1 MIKIKGFSK
10 YINEQYAN
18 PQDTIDLKYGNP
30 QKWQKEAMDRGS
42 NLLNVAKKSDFWKI
56 WTSSV
61 PPNQN
66 SDEVKKDLE
75 NLTMLGNSLTEEEKE
90 FVKDS
95 EHDMLLIF
103 EKFLKLNGVD
113 QIKKEDLEKI
123 TDELDPITFI
133 LKYEFNYPRP
143 LQLALAHNVPLY
155 PEQPTNACSPAYPS
169 GHSIDAFV
177 IAELLSKKYPQ
188 LRKDL
193 SSLAEKMSKSR
204 NQGGIHFSFDSAF
217 GKKIAEDILS
227 LNILSL

>member
-1 MIKIKGFSK
+1 MIKGFNQ
-10 YINEQYAN
+10 YINEQYSN
-18 PQDTIDLKYGNP
+18 PQEMIDIKYGNP
-30 QKWQKEAMDRGS
+30 QKWQKESMDSGS
-42 NLLNVAKKSDFWKI
+42 NLLNEVKKTDLWKI

-61 PPNQN
+61 PPDQN
-66 SDEVKKDLE
+66 SEEVKKDLE
-75 NLTMLGNSLTEEEKE
+75 SLVMLGNSLTEEEKE
-90 FVKDS
+90 FIADS
-95 EHDMLLIF
+95 EKDMLDVF

-133 LKYEFNYPRP
+133 LKYIFNYPRP
-143 LQLALAHNVPLY
+143 LQLALAYNIPLY
-155 PEQPTNACSPAYPS
+155 PQQPTNACSPAYPS

-177 IAELLSKKYPQ
+177 IAGLLSKKYPQ
-188 LRKDL
+188 LSKDI
-193 SSLAEKMSKSR
+193 SSLAERMSKSR

>member
-1 MIKIKGFSK
+1 MIKGFNQ
-10 YINEQYAN
+10 YINEQYSN
-18 PQDTIDLKYGNP
+18 PQEMIDLKYGNP
-30 QKWQKEAMDRGS
+30 QKWQKEAMDAGS
-42 NLLNVAKKSDFWKI
+42 NLFNEVKKSDLWKI

-75 NLTMLGNSLTEEEKE
+75 NLVMLGNSLTEEEKE

-95 EHDMLLIF
+95 EKDLLGIF

-113 QIKKEDLEKI
+113 QIKKEDLERI
-123 TDELDPITFI
+123 TDELDPITFT

-143 LQLALAHNVPLY
+143 LQLALAHNIPLY
-155 PEQPTNACSPAYPS
+155 PEQPTNACSPSYPS

-177 IAELLSKKYPQ
+177 IAGLLSKKYPQ
-188 LRKDL
+188 LSRDI
-193 SSLAEKMSKSR
+193 SSLGEKMSKSR
-204 NQGGIHFSFDSAF
+204 NQGGIHFLFDSGF

>member
-95 EHDMLLIF
+95 EDDMLLIF

-113 QIKKEDLEKI
+113 QI
-123 TDELDPITFI
+123 
-133 LKYEFNYPRP
+133 
-143 LQLALAHNVPLY
+143 
-155 PEQPTNACSPAYPS
+155 
-169 GHSIDAFV
+169 
-177 IAELLSKKYPQ
+177 
-188 LRKDL
+188 
-193 SSLAEKMSKSR
+193 
-204 NQGGIHFSFDSAF
+204 
-217 GKKIAEDILS
+217 
-227 LNILSL
+227 

>member
-1 MIKIKGFSK
+1 MIKGFNQ
-10 YINEQYAN
+10 YINEQYSN
-18 PQDTIDLKYGNP
+18 PQEMIDLKYGNP
-30 QKWQKEAMDRGS
+30 QKWQKEAMDAGS
-42 NLLNVAKKSDFWKI
+42 NLFNEVKKSDLWKI

-75 NLTMLGNSLTEEEKE
+75 NLVMLGNSLTEEEKE

-95 EHDMLLIF
+95 EKDLLGIF

-113 QIKKEDLEKI
+113 QIKKEDLERI
-123 TDELDPITFI
+123 TDELDPITFT

-143 LQLALAHNVPLY
+143 LQLALAHNIPLY
-155 PEQPTNACSPAYPS
+155 PEQPTNACSPSYPS
-169 GHSIDAFV
+169 GHSIDSFV
-177 IAELLSKKYPQ
+177 IAGLLSKKYPQ
-188 LRKDL
+188 LSRDI
-193 SSLAEKMSKSR
+193 SSLGEKMSKSR
-204 NQGGIHFSFDSAF
+204 NQGGIHFLFDSEF